1 MDTGDKD
8 WATKYLLDPLNAP
21 EPSQEDGPGNS
32 FRAGATLPPVKAPQK
47 PQLGR
52 RLSKTNPYRK
62 SSLSNTTTTEVKRS
76 ASLNSGT
83 HGSPVTSSGR
93 GAAAGG
99 PYPPQSYPSPPHS
112 ARSPTSAGAGAGKN
126 SPTVTH
132 TPLSPQS
139 LRSPS
144 QPHRQEAF
152 GAGDNASTP
161 TGRRRRGSSLSERY
175 PGDMSHRPLDA
186 LVKEKH
192 VADRARHA
200 TRKHRIQP
208 DTIDNLDL
216 TGGGG
221 AYHHGGPYDAT
232 LFARNNSTNSP
243 IAALADSNAEALKAT
258 PKEKII
264 DSVRGH
270 RPLDG
275 VAAFAPGNV
284 DRNGHVYNYEEGDNM
299 MIEGGP
305 EGGAYKRWPGVQY
318 QPDDIKG
325 KGEPSYSL
333 EKALKE
339 HKISSHEAGKAT
351 TNGTDGIEM
360 KTRHRSSSAVMP
372 DTVDRSGWDDG
383 DTGTGTGLG
392 RSGSLSKRLSGGLK
406 KRFGS
411 IKRSHHRDE

>member
-1 MDTGDKD
+1 MDTGDKE

-32 FRAGATLPPVKAPQK
+32 FRAGATLPPVKAPTK
-47 PQLGR
+47 SQLGR
-52 RLSKTNPYRK
+52 RLSKTNPYSK
-62 SSLSNTTTTEVKRS
+62 SSEVKRS

-83 HGSPVTSSGR
+83 KGSLVTNSGK
-93 GAAAGG
+93 G

-112 ARSPTSAGAGAGKN
+112 GRSPTSTGGGSGKN
-126 SPTVTH
+126 SPTVTQ

-139 LRSPS
+139 PRSPS
-144 QPHRQEAF
+144 QTHRQEAF
-152 GAGDNASTP
+152 GTSDNASTP
-161 TGRRRRGSSLSERY
+161 TGRRRRGSSLGERY

-232 LFARNNSTNSP
+232 LFARNNSKDSP
-243 IAALADSNAEALKAT
+243 LAALKDSNAEALKAT

-275 VAAFAPGNV
+275 VATFAPGNA
-284 DRNGHVYNYEEGDNM
+284 DRNGTVYNYEEGDNM

-339 HKISSHEAGKAT
+339 HKISAQDGGSKA

-372 DTVDRSGWDDG
+372 ETVDRSGWDDG
-383 DTGTGTGLG
+383 DTGMGTGLG

-411 IKRSHHRDE
+411 IKRSHRHDE